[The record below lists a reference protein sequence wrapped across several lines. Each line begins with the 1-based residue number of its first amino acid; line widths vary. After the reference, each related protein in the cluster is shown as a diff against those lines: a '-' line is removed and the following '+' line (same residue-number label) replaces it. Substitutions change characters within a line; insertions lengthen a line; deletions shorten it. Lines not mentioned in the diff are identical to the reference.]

1 MPKPNFF
8 IVGAAKCGTTGMKY
22 YLHQHPDIFMA
33 AATEINHFIRDF
45 DIGPS
50 QDEAWYLRHF
60 EAAGDARVIG
70 EKSVWHL
77 FSKTAA
83 TDIKAFNPDARIL
96 IMLRNPVEMIHAL
109 HSQFL
114 YGRNEDI
121 KNFAHA
127 LAAEDDRRCGRCMPE
142 HAFNKPALIYRDTV
156 AYTDQVARYFEVFG
170 RDAVQVIIYDD
181 FKMDSQGEVRKT
193 LEFLGVDAS
202 FIPEIKVVNANKK
215 LRSLYLREFI
225 NKPPASL
232 SAVAHLLL
240 PKATRRRVKAWLRA
254 WNVESA
260 KRETLDPALRDKL
273 MADFE
278 PEIERLS
285 ALLGRDLSHWCRVVP
300 VPAPTGV
307 DSATLAQNSAH

>member
-33 AATEINHFIRDF
+33 APTEINHFIRDF

-127 LAAEDDRRCGRCMPE
+127 LAAVFPRGGHELHGVAPAGTVSQCHGSDCARRAGWHGRARQWLCQRQRVYRRFPQSDGGYAGE
-142 HAFNKPALIYRDTV
+142 FAVSISGTVYLIHCSTF
-156 AYTDQVARYFEVFG
+156 AKQWEFG
-170 RDAVQVIIYDD
+170 
-181 FKMDSQGEVRKT
+181 
-193 LEFLGVDAS
+193 L
-202 FIPEIKVVNANKK
+202 N
-215 LRSLYLREFI
+215 
-225 NKPPASL
+225 
-232 SAVAHLLL
+232 
-240 PKATRRRVKAWLRA
+240 
-254 WNVESA
+254 
-260 KRETLDPALRDKL
+260 
-273 MADFE
+273 
-278 PEIERLS
+278 
-285 ALLGRDLSHWCRVVP
+285 
-300 VPAPTGV
+300 
-307 DSATLAQNSAH
+307 